1 MNFGPDQYGF
11 SRNTNVI
18 VSNDFGQTWGSST
31 SPFPANADPA
41 NFKSILNDPFPV
53 RSDGTRFDTPTRD
66 ALGSMA
72 RVGRSFGFT
81 AWDVPHARQQR
92 WQAGMQRQFGASM
105 VVSASYAGS
114 YSDRISLGQ
123 NLSPMPEQ
131 YWVKGLKRDV
141 TAQNN
146 WNQNV
151 TNPFYIGNFK
161 QADFSPLVWADMN
174 TNSFFTSRTISKNR
188 LVRAFPHMNG
198 LTNNTES
205 SSYTKTHELQV
216 SFEKRFAQGWNL
228 NLAYTGM
235 RLREADFFMNE
246 FETKRTERPS
256 NDGRPHRFTGTGVY
270 TIPFGKG
277 RRFLGDANRA
287 VDTVLG
293 GWQIAATYEWQPNGL
308 VDWGNIFYYGSD
320 ANNVRNV
327 DRNWDN
333 WFNTADFER
342 TAANGP
348 AGYHVRVFPT
358 RIPGLRADSTN
369 QWNANVSKNLRL
381 TERVNMQ
388 LRFDALNV
396 QNRSQMAGPNTDPYS
411 TNFGR
416 ITSQTSATNRWL
428 QIQARVT
435 F

>member
-1 MNFGPDQYGF
+1 
-11 SRNTNVI
+11 
-18 VSNDFGQTWGSST
+18 
-31 SPFPANADPA
+31 
-41 NFKSILNDPFPV
+41 
-53 RSDGTRFDTPTRD
+53 
-66 ALGSMA
+66 
-72 RVGRSFGFT
+72 
-81 AWDVPHARQQR
+81 
-92 WQAGMQRQFGASM
+92 
-105 VVSASYAGS
+105 
-114 YSDRISLGQ
+114 
-123 NLSPMPEQ
+123 MPEQ

-308 VDWGNIFYYGSD
+308 LDWGNIFYYGSD
-320 ANNVRNV
+320 VNNVRNV

-381 TERVNMQ
+381 TERVNMK